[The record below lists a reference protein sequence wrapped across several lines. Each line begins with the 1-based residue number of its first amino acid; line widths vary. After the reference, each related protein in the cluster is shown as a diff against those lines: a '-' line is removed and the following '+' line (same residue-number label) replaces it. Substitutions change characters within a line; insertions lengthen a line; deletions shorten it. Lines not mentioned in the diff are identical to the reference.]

1 MNNNGIE
8 QERRKNT
15 HIRIHPAKKN
25 IFFSSFKMF
34 HFQYAF
40 DYAFF
45 FICFRFIRFLLLRLL
60 RLFCS
65 FLSWRFLHI
74 SRLWRQ
80 WLNLTWRARCAALSS
95 SCRFLPIYWVCMFFF
110 LCTFAHHFRL
120 IMGWMK
126 TWRTES
132 DSRNNKKIYSLHRSY
147 CRLKAKEK
155 CARFGANTNY
165 ANFSI
170 AEEKS
175 VRFW

>member
-95 SCRFLPIYWVCMFFF
+95 SCRFLPIYWVCMLFFP
-110 LCTFAHHFRL
+110 LHFCSSFSIDHGL
-120 IMGWMK
+120 DENVANWK
-126 TWRTES
+126 
-132 DSRNNKKIYSLHRSY
+132 
-147 CRLKAKEK
+147 RLKEQQKNL
-155 CARFGANTNY
+155 FIT
-165 ANFSI
+165 SI
-170 AEEKS
+170 LLSTEGKRKMCS
-175 VRFW
+175 FWCKHKLC